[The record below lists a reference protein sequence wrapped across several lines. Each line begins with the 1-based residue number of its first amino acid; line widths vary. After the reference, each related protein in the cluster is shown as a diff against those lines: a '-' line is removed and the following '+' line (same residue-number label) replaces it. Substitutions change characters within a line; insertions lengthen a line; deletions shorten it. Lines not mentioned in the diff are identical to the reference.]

1 VTETSVL
8 VLTKNE
14 ADNIKRCLE
23 SIFSQESD
31 REFEVVVVDSGSTD
45 ATVEIA
51 KGYPVRIEQI
61 RPESFHHA
69 RTRNFAATLASG
81 DVLVYL
87 AADAIPASKKWLQF
101 LVANFVNPG
110 VGAVY
115 GRQLPK
121 AGSSP
126 ERLVALSSLYGDSRI
141 VKCPDD
147 RVMLG
152 YKYYHFSTV
161 NAAIRKAT
169 WAATKFPDDF
179 KVFEDVAIAK
189 RILDSGWTIVYE
201 PEAAV
206 IHSHDYP
213 FRTLFKRY
221 FDIGVVY
228 QRLGI
233 WNKNSRRAVR
243 KDGWQA
249 LRKKIGSLARHEG
262 IARTAASI
270 LKDVTKYAAIELGR
284 NERVLPRSFKKRLS
298 QFGLFD

>member
-14 ADNIKRCLE
+14 ADNIKLCLE

-101 LVANFVNPG
+101 LVADFVNPG

-147 RVMLG
+147 RAMLG

-189 RILDSGWTIVYE
+189 RILDSGWSIVYE

-206 IHSHDYP
+206 FHSHDYP
-213 FRTLFKRY
+213 FRTLFRRY

-243 KDGWQA
+243 KDGWHA
-249 LRKKIGSLARHEG
+249 LRKKIGSLAGHEG
-262 IARTAASI
+262 IARTASSI
-270 LKDVTKYAAIELGR
+270 LKDVTKYVAIELGR
-284 NERVLPRSFKKRLS
+284 NERVLPRSFKKKLS

>member
-1 VTETSVL
+1 VIETSVL

-14 ADNIKRCLE
+14 ASNISLCLE
-23 SIFSQESD
+23 AIFSQEYD

-51 KGYPVRIEQI
+51 RGYPVRIEQI

-81 DVLVYL
+81 NVLVYL
-87 AADAIPASKKWLQF
+87 AADARPASKKWLQP
-101 LVANFVNPG
+101 LVADFADPR

-115 GRQLPK
+115 GRHLPK
-121 AGSSP
+121 AGSSS
-126 ERLVALSSLYGDSRI
+126 ERRVALSSLYGDSRI
-141 VKCPDD
+141 VKSPGDK
-147 RVMLG
+147 VMLG

-161 NAAIRKAT
+161 NAAIRKST
-169 WAATKFPDDF
+169 WEATKFPDDL

-189 RILDSGWTIVYE
+189 RILDSGWTIIYE

-206 IHSHDYP
+206 CHSHDYP
-213 FRTLFKRY
+213 FRTLFRRY

-233 WNKNSRRAVR
+233 WSKNSRRAVR
-243 KDGWQA
+243 KDGWRA
-249 LRKKIGSLARHEG
+249 LRKKIGNLPSGEG
-262 IARTAASI
+262 IVCTASSI
-270 LKDVTKYAAIELGR
+270 LKDVTKFAAIELGR
-284 NERVLPRSFKKRLS
+284 NERVLPRSFKKKLS